1 MREGRQLALPSCC
14 AIPCWQSAGKGFP
27 LNCEPPIWCV
37 RAVQDVGAFDKAL
50 GTVSFV
56 ILIAELVAGI
66 YAVRSGVLNVF
77 V

>member
-1 MREGRQLALPSCC
+1 
-14 AIPCWQSAGKGFP
+14 
-27 LNCEPPIWCV
+27 
-37 RAVQDVGAFDKAL
+37 VQDVGAFDKAL